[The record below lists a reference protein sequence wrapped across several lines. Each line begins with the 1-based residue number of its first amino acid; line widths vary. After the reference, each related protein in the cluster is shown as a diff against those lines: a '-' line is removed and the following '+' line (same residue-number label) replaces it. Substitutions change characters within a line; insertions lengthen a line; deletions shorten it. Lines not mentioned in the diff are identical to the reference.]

1 MRAGI
6 VEARRSILRR
16 VRITARGCF
25 DRAHIAGSA
34 IRKSIAGINTM
45 PWKATS
51 RGDIF
56 VVDDDIATREALS
69 GALVAAGYEVICFA
83 DGAALLSELRCRI
96 PVCIFLEVRMPE
108 RSGLDLLKRLG
119 DENCP
124 APIFVTSANGDIAT
138 AVEAVRSGAVD
149 FIEKPVRG
157 EDVVARMEAA
167 IEELAQSGDE
177 LPDIA
182 MHLPG
187 CEPFTRRERE
197 VLARIAVGETNKE
210 AARKL
215 GLSSRTVEG
224 YRASIMRK
232 VGARNAAELLRRVLS
247 QGRTA

>member
-1 MRAGI
+1 
-6 VEARRSILRR
+6 
-16 VRITARGCF
+16 
-25 DRAHIAGSA
+25 
-34 IRKSIAGINTM
+34 M

-51 RGDIF
+51 RGEVF
-56 VVDDDIATREALS
+56 VVDDDFATREALS
-69 GALVAAGYEVICFA
+69 GALVSAGYEVICCA
-83 DGAALLSELRCRI
+83 DGAALLSQIRSRI
-96 PVCIFLEVRMPE
+96 PASVFLEVRMPE
-108 RSGLDLLKRLG
+108 ADGLDLLKKLRE
-119 DENCP
+119 ENCP

-149 FIEKPVRG
+149 FIEKPLRG
-157 EDVVARMEAA
+157 DDVVERMEAA

-215 GLSSRTVEG
+215 GLSSRTIEG

-247 QGRTA
+247 HRSCA

>member
-1 MRAGI
+1 
-6 VEARRSILRR
+6 
-16 VRITARGCF
+16 
-25 DRAHIAGSA
+25 
-34 IRKSIAGINTM
+34 M

-51 RGDIF
+51 RGEIF

-83 DGAALLSELRCRI
+83 DGAALLSQIRSRI
-96 PVCIFLEVRMPE
+96 PACVFLEVRMPE
-108 RSGLDLLKRLG
+108 GNGLDLLKKLRE
-119 DENCP
+119 ENCP

-149 FIEKPVRG
+149 FIEKPLRG
-157 EDVVARMEAA
+157 DDVVERMEAA

-177 LPDIA
+177 LPDIV

-210 AARKL
+210 TARKL
-215 GLSSRTVEG
+215 GLSSRTIEG

-232 VGARNAAELLRRVLS
+232 VGARNAAELLHRVLS
-247 QGRTA
+247 QRRTA

>member
-1 MRAGI
+1 M
-6 VEARRSILRR
+6 S
-16 VRITARGCF
+16 
-25 DRAHIAGSA
+25 
-34 IRKSIAGINTM
+34 
-45 PWKATS
+45 WKATS
-51 RGDIF
+51 RGEIF

-83 DGAALLSELRCRI
+83 DGAALLSQIRSRI
-96 PVCIFLEVRMPE
+96 PACVFLEVRMPE
-108 RSGLDLLKRLG
+108 GNGLDLLKKLRE
-119 DENCP
+119 ENCP

-149 FIEKPVRG
+149 FIEKPLG
-157 EDVVARMEAA
+157 GDDVVERMEAA

-177 LPDIA
+177 LPDIV

-210 AARKL
+210 TARKL
-215 GLSSRTVEG
+215 GLSSRTIEG

-232 VGARNAAELLRRVLS
+232 VGARNAAELLHRVLS
-247 QGRTA
+247 QRRTA

>member
-1 MRAGI
+1 
-6 VEARRSILRR
+6 
-16 VRITARGCF
+16 
-25 DRAHIAGSA
+25 
-34 IRKSIAGINTM
+34 M

-83 DGAALLSELRCRI
+83 DGGALLSQLRCRI

-108 RSGLDLLKRLG
+108 RSGLDLLKRLRE
-119 DENCP
+119 ENCP

-157 EDVVARMEAA
+157 DAAVERMEAA
-167 IEELAQSGDE
+167 IEELAQSSGDR
-177 LPDIA
+177 LPEIV

-187 CEPFTRRERE
+187 CAPFTRRERE

-215 GLSSRTVEG
+215 GLSSRTIEG
-224 YRASIMRK
+224 YRASLMKK

>member
-1 MRAGI
+1 M
-6 VEARRSILRR
+6 SL
-16 VRITARGCF
+16 
-25 DRAHIAGSA
+25 
-34 IRKSIAGINTM
+34 
-45 PWKATS
+45 KATS
-51 RGDIF
+51 RGEIF

-83 DGAALLSELRCRI
+83 DGAALLSQIRSRI
-96 PVCIFLEVRMPE
+96 PACVFLEVRMPE
-108 RSGLDLLKRLG
+108 GNGLDLLKKLRE
-119 DENCP
+119 ENCP

-149 FIEKPVRG
+149 FIEKPLRG
-157 EDVVARMEAA
+157 DDVVERMEAA

-177 LPDIA
+177 LPDIV

-210 AARKL
+210 TARKL
-215 GLSSRTVEG
+215 GLSSRTIEG

-232 VGARNAAELLRRVLS
+232 VGARNAAELLHRVLS
-247 QGRTA
+247 QRRTA